1 MQMDI
6 HDTTND
12 IQYKI
17 KLFKPKKLDCLFV
30 LTDIFSDYTVRK

>member
-1 MQMDI
+1 M

-17 KLFKPKKLDCLFV
+17 KLFIWCCIPWFFGCLNRYI
-30 LTDIFSDYTVRK
+30 LWLHC